1 MHTNDVGDQIGCP
14 ICGHDVRRYEDESGT
29 IVYCNWCGT
38 VAAFTLAESLVGD
51 SSATALLEG
60 AKHSLLARALLFHA
74 QELRRNSARLLVAL
88 QSFRTAKS
96 SRK

>member
-1 MHTNDVGDQIGCP
+1 MHTNDAGNRIVCP
-14 ICGHDVRRYEDESGT
+14 ICGHDVRRYEDETGT

-38 VAAFTLAESLVGD
+38 VAVFKPSELWVVDGGAP
-51 SSATALLEG
+51 ALLES

-74 QELRRNSARLLVAL
+74 QELRRNSARLLAAL